1 MQRFENDTDATYKQ
15 RLKTQTNKTEE
26 EIDQKVADSNKD
38 QDVDQIDDRIETEEI
53 SEKYNIVLK
62 SLRERLDNLGLKDVG
77 IKLDNK
83 LRASLNIIRDGDQA
97 YYNSDA
103 TKGAR
108 GVYDAPLNKIILA
121 TTKFD
126 PNNEM
131 TTAEFEAQVKGTMD
145 HEIIH
150 ALVQSGIM
158 KESEFQQLLKDGRRE
173 LAKIK
178 YPKSIIVDKKPKMV
192 SELERIELLY
202 ADQVQSRI
210 DEEIVAEFFRIS
222 INENQRLAP
231 KSKTIIGKII
241 DTFRSVSRAIFDG
254 FGRSSQDIIQD
265 IENGNIGSR
274 ERNQSL
280 NMQSYRYIKR
290 KTNKN

>member
-1 MQRFENDTDATYKQ
+1 
-15 RLKTQTNKTEE
+15 
-26 EIDQKVADSNKD
+26 
-38 QDVDQIDDRIETEEI
+38 
-53 SEKYNIVLK
+53 
-62 SLRERLDNLGLKDVG
+62 
-77 IKLDNK
+77 
-83 LRASLNIIRDGDQA
+83 
-97 YYNSDA
+97 
-103 TKGAR
+103 
-108 GVYDAPLNKIILA
+108 
-121 TTKFD
+121 
-126 PNNEM
+126 
-131 TTAEFEAQVKGTMD
+131 
-145 HEIIH
+145 
-150 ALVQSGIM
+150 M

-254 FGRSSQDIIQD
+254 FGRSSQDITTRI
-265 IENGNIGSR
+265 
-274 ERNQSL
+274 
-280 NMQSYRYIKR
+280 
-290 KTNKN
+290 